1 MNDEARKQAKRAA
14 AYKALEWVKPGMT
27 IGLGTGSTAFFVME
41 GLGKKIKE
49 GLKIRAIASSLRSES
64 LAREN
69 GIELADHTTLDHIDI
84 TIDGA
89 DEVDEYFNLIKG
101 GGGALVREK
110 ILASNADTFIV
121 IVDTPKLVKVL
132 GKFGLPVEVIP
143 FGRELTKRRIEDLG
157 CKAVFRTSNAEL
169 FLSDN
174 GHPILDCS
182 FRSISDPEEL
192 NNKLHNIPGVVETG
206 LFHHSLITHVIVG
219 EASGRAILRK

>member
-41 GLGKKIKE
+41 GLGRKIKE
-49 GLKIRAIASSLRSES
+49 GLKIRAIASSLRSEN

-121 IVDTPKLVKVL
+121 IVDTPKLVKV
-132 GKFGLPVEVIP
+132 
-143 FGRELTKRRIEDLG
+143 
-157 CKAVFRTSNAEL
+157 
-169 FLSDN
+169 
-174 GHPILDCS
+174 
-182 FRSISDPEEL
+182 
-192 NNKLHNIPGVVETG
+192 
-206 LFHHSLITHVIVG
+206 
-219 EASGRAILRK
+219 